1 MNFDLVH
8 IYQSMGTFAL
18 AIAGALVLMALAS
31 IAVLFERIYVLN
43 RSTKA
48 NRRFAGRAAELL
60 EKGDHQSFLA
70 EAETQGPSHLAR
82 LLSAGVKTYVAN
94 SKRSKIAVTPV
105 ELARRELGRRA
116 DAISAELRRGMGVLA
131 SVGSL
136 APFVGLLGTVVG
148 IIAAFEGIAAEGS
161 GGLGAVSAG
170 IAEALVVTAL
180 GLLVAIPAVLA
191 FNFLTARVDGLM
203 LRLDEARGE
212 LIDSLERGSAGGPS
226 EGSSV
231 HAA

>member
-18 AIAGALVLMALAS
+18 CVAGALVLMALAS
-31 IAVLFERIYVLN
+31 LAVLFERLFVLSRSSAAN
-43 RSTKA
+43 RS
-48 NRRFAGRAAELL
+48 FAPIASELL
-60 EKGDHQSFLA
+60 DKA
-70 EAETQGPSHLAR
+70 EHAKLVKEAAARGTSHLAR
-82 LLSAGVKTYVAN
+82 LLSAGLQTYLTNTARPTHVA
-94 SKRSKIAVTPV
+94 PV
-105 ELARRELGRRA
+105 ELARRELQRRA
-116 DAISAELRRGMGVLA
+116 EAIHAELRRGMGVLA

-191 FNFLTARVDGLM
+191 FNFLTARVDATM
-203 LRLDEARGE
+203 LHLDAARGE
-212 LIDSLERGSAGGPS
+212 LVDALERGSPGQRQ
-226 EGSSV
+226 ESV
-231 HAA
+231 HAHAA